1 MSALPWPE
9 ERAGSATAA
18 ALFSHAGSNLCLDFH
33 GDPNLA
39 GVTVLSD
46 GNHHMALEAALAA
59 FVEKHPEIGEVFY
72 TTTPPRV
79 MVEMARCGAVRIGN
93 LQLVI
98 QPDIFIGPP
107 AVLQRLVDEN
117 LMQSHT
123 PFARSVGTVFLVKK
137 GNPKKIVH
145 VRDLLRDGVRLFLSN
160 PDAESVSYQV
170 YRDALDDLAERG
182 GIALPYLSH
191 PHDQPDRTKLI
202 YGERIHHR
210 EAPQAVADGRADVAM
225 VYYHLALRY
234 QRIFPELFDWVWPDG
249 AFDNGKCEYSH
260 YHCGMSVKVNEWG
273 KSLYQYLMSA
283 EVAAIYQHHGL
294 HSLCLN

>member
-1 MSALPWPE
+1 MSALPWPP

-18 ALFSHAGSNLCLDFH
+18 ALFSQPGSNLCLDFH
-33 GDPNLA
+33 GDPNRA
-39 GVTVLSD
+39 GVTALSD
-46 GNHHMALEAALAA
+46 GNHHMALEVALAA
-59 FVEKHPEIGEVFY
+59 FVEKHPEVGEVFY

-79 MVEMARCGAVRIGN
+79 MIEMARSGAVRIGN

-107 AVLQRLVDEN
+107 PVLQRLVDEN

-137 GNPKKIVH
+137 NNPKKIVH
-145 VRDLLRDGVRLFLSN
+145 VSDLLRDEVRLFLSN
-160 PDAESVSYQV
+160 PDNESVSYRV
-170 YRDALDDLAERG
+170 YRDCLNDLAERSQ
-182 GIALPYLSH
+182 IALPFLSH
-191 PHDQPDRTKLI
+191 AHDQPDPQKLI

-210 EAPQAVADGRADVAM
+210 EAPQAVADGRADIAI

-249 AFDNGKCEYSH
+249 AFNHGGCEHSH
-260 YHCGMSVKVNEWG
+260 YHCGMGIQVNEWG
-273 KSLYQYLMSA
+273 KALYRHLMGA
-283 EVAAIYQHHGL
+283 EVAAVYRRHGL
-294 HSLCLN
+294 ETLTAN